1 MNPQHKNRKMQADR
15 LIEAMGR
22 LIVSMQ
28 EVNDTCLRLSEDIS
42 KKELM
47 IVSFVGD
54 NERVIMKEIADYM
67 QIPVS
72 TTTGLVDKLVQK
84 GYLSRQFSP
93 TDRRSI
99 SILLD
104 EEGKQAYHMM
114 DCMKDELA
122 NKILDDLK
130 DSDANQFIKLLEQ
143 VTSNL
148 HKYIPFE
155 CVPEKLEKKHWPV
168 G

>member
-1 MNPQHKNRKMQADR
+1 MNPEHKNRKQQADQ

-22 LIVSMQ
+22 MIMMMQ
-28 EVNDTCLRLSEDIS
+28 EIDDTCLRLTEDIS
-42 KKELM
+42 KKDLM

-54 NERVIMKEIADYM
+54 NEKVIMREIAGYM

-84 GYLSRQFSP
+84 GYLQRQFSP
-93 TDRRSI
+93 EDRRSI
-99 SILLD
+99 SIVLD
-104 EEGKQAYHMM
+104 ELGKSTHQLMTE
-114 DCMKDELA
+114 MKSEMA

-130 DSDANQFIKLLEQ
+130 EYEANNFIEMLEK
-143 VTSNL
+143 VTNNL
-148 HKYIPFE
+148 HKY
-155 CVPEKLEKKHWPV
+155 VPH

>member
-1 MNPQHKNRKMQADR
+1 MNPQHKNRKEQSDR

-22 LIVSMQ
+22 MIVMMQ
-28 EVNDTCLRLSEDIS
+28 EIDDTCVRMSEDIS

-54 NERVIMKEIADYM
+54 NESVIMREIADYM
-67 QIPVS
+67 HIPVS

-99 SILLD
+99 SIVLD
-104 EEGKQAYHMM
+104 EMGHKAHKLMT
-114 DCMKDELA
+114 CMKNEMA
-122 NKILDDLK
+122 RKIIDDLENQE
-130 DSDANQFIKLLEQ
+130 ANDLIGLLEK

-148 HKYIPFE
+148 TKYAPF
-155 CVPEKLEKKHWPV
+155 